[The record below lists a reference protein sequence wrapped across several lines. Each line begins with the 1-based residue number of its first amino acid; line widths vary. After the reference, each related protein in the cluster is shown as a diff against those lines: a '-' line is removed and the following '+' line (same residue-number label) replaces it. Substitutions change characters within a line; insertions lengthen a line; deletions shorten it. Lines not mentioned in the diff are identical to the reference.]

1 MDYSNKA
8 YVELVKIKLFIVM
21 SGYSIPTGTEIE
33 QYTLDLSNYSSLKD
47 TTVDKFITTSAWF
60 D

>member
-1 MDYSNKA
+1 
-8 YVELVKIKLFIVM
+8 M
-21 SGYSIPTGTEIE
+21 SGYSLPTGTEIE